1 MDFTH
6 IFCRGTSRH
15 LSLSQACGSHVY
27 DGHKLL
33 RLPIYNLQACFC
45 PTVFP
50 IDNAVFLDA
59 CFSASLLLVQLRC
72 FLPGPQ
78 GQGFW
83 DQLWTGWP
91 PEAWQTSLPARGSGP
106 WVLEEAAKT
115 VQGFRGGP
123 LVPAG
128 RQGLAGQRPFFT
140 AQCRAP
146 LLFMSFVRFRSLGIS
161 HRFWGSR
168 QRLERVLSP

>member
-1 MDFTH
+1 MDFVH
-6 IFCRGTSRH
+6 IFYRETSRC
-15 LSLSQACGSHVY
+15 LSLSPACGSHVY

-33 RLPIYNLQACFC
+33 RPPICSSQVCFC
-45 PTVFP
+45 PTGFP
-50 IDNAVFLDA
+50 IENAVFLDV

-106 WVLEEAAKT
+106 WVLEEAAKKSAGF
-115 VQGFRGGP
+115 QGRVTGASGK
-123 LVPAG
+123 AG
-128 RQGLAGQRPFFT
+128 AGWPE
-140 AQCRAP
+140 A
-146 LLFMSFVRFRSLGIS
+146 LLHSSMPSA
-161 HRFWGSR
+161 
-168 QRLERVLSP
+168 SPVYELCEI